1 MQKPMTIIGVDPG
14 QTGAVAVL
22 GFDGALRVVDMP
34 TVEIDRGGKARRE
47 IDVAALADLLRAID
61 GGQAWIERVAARPGQ
76 GVASMFS
83 FGRGVGQV
91 EGVLAALRVP
101 VSYVTPQA
109 WRKTLRVPDGK
120 DGSRLRASQIMP
132 AYAGEWRRAKDDG
145 RAEAALIAMYGLQ
158 ATAGIVGAAA

>member
-1 MQKPMTIIGVDPG
+1 MAPKLIVGLDPG
-14 QTGAVAVL
+14 LSGGIALL
-22 GFDGALRVVDMP
+22 GLDGALKVLDMP

-47 IDVAALADLLRAID
+47 IDTAALADLLRDA
-61 GGQAWIERVAARPGQ
+61 GAAHAWLERVASRPGQ
-76 GVASMFS
+76 GVASMFA
-83 FGRGVGQV
+83 FGRGVGQI
-91 EGVLAALRVP
+91 EGVLAALRLP
-101 VSYVTPQA
+101 MSYVTPQA
-109 WRKTLRVPDGK
+109 WRKALRVPDGK

>member
-22 GFDGALRVVDMP
+22 GIDGALRVVDMP
-34 TVEIDRGGKARRE
+34 TVEIMRGGKARRE

-91 EGVLAALRVP
+91 EGVLAALQTP

-109 WRKTLRVPDGK
+109 WRKALRVPDGK